1 MANIFE
7 FPLLNPLRAI
17 EQKDNL
23 PSNLTPQYLVGA
35 NPAFNYLPVDSD
47 FFVRTLKFYEDKK
60 VFVQK
65 FQQSDTIR
73 IQWLGYDGTLSRYQF
88 ARLLDKD
95 GNVFS
100 VKTITVVKDPGTYYV
115 DFNGVSTAMVLYY
128 VEINLYDVPEG
139 IYFLQT
145 AYYNN
150 VNYKHV
156 IFEPFNLKQ
165 IHPNTSRV
173 DSWNSYNDQ
182 GMIYPS
188 ANYIVQLRIDGYVKQ
203 LPPDAEFNVYIDQP
217 HNKELVS
224 GISTR
229 AFEFVFGQKNGAPIW
244 LAEKINKQ
252 FLCDMTLIDGV
263 AYTREQGA
271 KLEPLNSDEVIP
283 LSGYKLKIGERYNT
297 STLDINNT
305 TNAIRVIG
313 NLPQTMY
320 FWVESMTLESTSE
333 TIRLGF
339 KGKRNFLDYL
349 NSTKL
354 IGLGYWA
361 ENENNK
367 LVFIIY
373 PNQTLP
379 SGTYS
384 LDDANVLRYGL
395 KFSGLV
401 DNVTWDINGPSGN
414 FYAVVWGDG
423 GANVN
428 KTPLATAP
436 SNTTITKTY
445 ASSAVRDIYIYFSD
459 ANSFVENTLL
469 FGCTSIGGQLA
480 PSMTYFEPFLAG
492 NNVEQFENNLFKYVL
507 ALEYVNA
514 NGFYL
519 NSYAVNQIIIWI
531 YESLAGFDS
540 SATIDLTGQFLPGAP
555 TNEAGM
561 LFMISEIRKVITT
574 LDTD

>member
-7 FPLLNPLRAI
+7 LPLMNPLRAI

-35 NPAFNYLPVDSD
+35 NPAFNYLQIDSD
-47 FFVRTLKFYEDKK
+47 FFIRTLKFYEDKK

-65 FQQSDTIR
+65 FQQSETLR
-73 IQWLGYDGTLSRYQF
+73 IQWLGYDSTLSRYQH

-100 VKTITVVKDPGTYYV
+100 AKTITVVLDPTTYYT
-115 DFNGVSTAMVLYY
+115 DFNGVSTGMRLFY

-139 IYFLQT
+139 IYFLQL

-165 IHPNTSRV
+165 IHPNTTRI
-173 DSWNSYNDQ
+173 DAWNSYNDQ

-188 ANYIVQLRIDGYVKQ
+188 ADYIVQLRVDGYVKQ
-203 LPPDAEFNVYIDQP
+203 LPPDADFSVYTDQP

-229 AFEFVFGQKNGAPIW
+229 AFEFVFGEKSGVPFW
-244 LAEKINKQ
+244 LAEKVNKY
-252 FLCDMTLIDGV
+252 FLCDKTLIDGF

-271 KLEPLNSDEVIP
+271 KLEPLTTEETNP
-283 LSGYKLKIGERYNT
+283 LVGYKLKIGERYNT

-305 TNAIRVIG
+305 TNAIKVLG
-313 NLPQTMY
+313 NMPQTMY
-320 FWVESMTLESTSE
+320 FWVESMTLESATVN
-333 TIRLGF
+333 IRLGF

-354 IGLGYWA
+354 VGKGYWT

-367 LVFIIY
+367 LVFIVNSSA
-373 PNQTLP
+373 PLP

-384 LDDANVLRYGL
+384 IDDANVLPYGL
-395 KFSGLV
+395 KFSGV
-401 DNVTWDINGPSGN
+401 VANASWDINGPSGN

-423 GANVN
+423 GSNVN
-428 KTPLATAP
+428 KTTLATSP
-436 SNTTITKTY
+436 SATTISKTY
-445 ASSAVRDIYIYFSD
+445 ASTAARDIYIYFSD

-492 NNVEQFENNLFKYVL
+492 NDVQRFENNLFKYVL

-514 NGFYL
+514 NGLYL
-519 NSYAVNQIIIWI
+519 DTYAVSQIIIWI
-531 YESLAGFDS
+531 YESISRFDS
-540 SATIDLTGQFLPGAP
+540 SAVIDLTGQFVPGAP

-561 LFMISEIRKVITT
+561 LYMISEIRKVVTT